1 MCTISLAHTYHTQT
15 HHHQQQ
21 SINRRARGVHSCRK
35 WSSHPT
41 SSVMINEFWH
51 GVRWVS
57 IILDGGET
65 PVRGH
70 VSALRGLL
78 AITHNPMRICCDGIS
93 LFYKI
98 NWIVNAKLLKRGENY
113 SLNSELVWV
122 ILSRRE
128 NVQIVLLLFK
138 IIIKSCLNHNWK
150 PFFVSLQE
158 LLFLFVAS
166 KHFVTNCQPLTKQLQ
181 TKRNTN

>member
-1 MCTISLAHTYHTQT
+1 MALVKSTDHKIVCTFHANPLSLSHHTQT

-35 WSSHPT
+35 WSSHHPS
-41 SSVMINEFWH
+41 SSVMINEFWR
-51 GVRWVS
+51 GVHWVS

-78 AITHNPMRICCDGIS
+78 AITHNPVRICCDGIS

-98 NWIVNAKLLKRGENY
+98 NWIVNAKLLKR
-113 SLNSELVWV
+113 VK
-122 ILSRRE
+122 
-128 NVQIVLLLFK
+128 NV
-138 IIIKSCLNHNWK
+138 H
-150 PFFVSLQE
+150 
-158 LLFLFVAS
+158 
-166 KHFVTNCQPLTKQLQ
+166 
-181 TKRNTN
+181 